1 LRVVLNITQN
11 FLEAIVHFSS
21 PAVDQ
26 VFTEYERRNTAER
39 AKATSL
45 GSKLFEHRDEFLLP
59 VGREVGWFLHSLIL
73 AKRPARVLELGTSY
87 GYSTLFLADA
97 VAQVGGTLITMDLA
111 DYKQAAAR
119 AMIEKAGLAA
129 VVDFRLGDA
138 VALINADAG
147 PFDLVLLDIWKD
159 MYVPCLRA
167 FYPKLADEGIIA
179 ADNMIEPAVVREE
192 ARKYRSAVGS
202 LPDMQTTLL
211 PIGSGIEL
219 SVKWS
224 PVNGKL

>member
-1 LRVVLNITQN
+1 
-11 FLEAIVHFSS
+11 VHFST

-39 AKATSL
+39 ARATSL
-45 GSKLFEHRDEFLLP
+45 GSQWFEHRDEFLLP
-59 VGREVGWFLHSLIL
+59 VGQEVGWFLHSLIL

-97 VAQVGGTLITMDLA
+97 VRQVGGMLITMDLA
-111 DYKQAAAR
+111 HYKHAAAR

-167 FYPKLADEGIIA
+167 FYPKLSDEGIIA
-179 ADNMIEPAVVREE
+179 ADNMVEPAVVRED
-192 ARKYRSAVGS
+192 ARKYRCALES

-224 PVNGKL
+224 PANGKL

>member
-1 LRVVLNITQN
+1 VN
-11 FLEAIVHFSS
+11 FSN

-26 VFTEYERRNTAER
+26 VFAEYEKRNTDER
-39 AKATSL
+39 AKAASL

-59 VGREVGWFLHSLIL
+59 VGREVGWVLHSLIL

-97 VAQVGGTLITMDLA
+97 VTQVGGTLITMDLA

-119 AMIEKAGLAA
+119 AMIEKAGISA

-147 PFDLVLLDIWKD
+147 PFDFVLLDIWKD
-159 MYVPCLRA
+159 LYSPCLRA
-167 FYPKLADEGIIA
+167 LYPKLADEGIIA
-179 ADNMIEPAVVREE
+179 ADNMIEPAVVREDV
-192 ARKYRSAVGS
+192 RKYRAAVAS
-202 LPDMQTTLL
+202 LPGMQTTLL

-224 PVNGKL
+224 PANKKL

>member
-1 LRVVLNITQN
+1 MN
-11 FLEAIVHFSS
+11 FSN

-26 VFTEYERRNTAER
+26 VFAEYEKRNTDER
-39 AKATSL
+39 AKAASL

-59 VGREVGWFLHSLIL
+59 VGREVGWVLHSLIL

-97 VAQVGGTLITMDLA
+97 VTQVGGTLITMDLA

-119 AMIEKAGLAA
+119 AMIEKAGISA

-147 PFDLVLLDIWKD
+147 PFDFVLLDIWKD
-159 MYVPCLRA
+159 LYIPCLRA
-167 FYPKLADEGIIA
+167 LYPKLADEGIIA
-179 ADNMIEPAVVREE
+179 ADNMIEPAVVREDV
-192 ARKYRSAVGS
+192 RKYRAAVAS
-202 LPDMQTTLL
+202 LPGMQTTLL

-224 PVNGKL
+224 PANKKL

>member
-1 LRVVLNITQN
+1 VS
-11 FLEAIVHFSS
+11 FSN

-26 VFTEYERRNTAER
+26 VFAEYEKRNTAER
-39 AKATSL
+39 ARAASL
-45 GSKLFEHRDEFLLP
+45 GGMLREHRDEFLLP
-59 VGREVGWFLHSLIL
+59 VGREVGWLLHSLIL

-97 VAQVGGTLITMDLA
+97 VTQVGGTLITMELA

-119 AMIEKAGLAA
+119 AMIEKAGLSA

-138 VALINADAG
+138 VALIDADAG

-159 MYVPCLRA
+159 LYVPCLRA

-179 ADNMIEPAVVREE
+179 ADNMIEPAMVRED
-192 ARKYRSAVGS
+192 ARKYRAAVAS

-219 SVKWS
+219 SVKWT
-224 PVNGKL
+224 PANKKL

>member
-1 LRVVLNITQN
+1 M
-11 FLEAIVHFSS
+11 HFSN
-21 PAVDQ
+21 PAADR
-26 VFTEYERRNTAER
+26 VFAEYERRDADER
-39 AKATSL
+39 DKAAAL
-45 GSKLFEHRDEFLLP
+45 GSKIFERRDEFLLP

-97 VAQVGGTLITMDLA
+97 VTQIGGKLITMDLA

-119 AMIEKAGLAA
+119 AAIEKAGLAA
-129 VVDFRLGDA
+129 VVEFRPGDA
-138 VALINADAG
+138 VALINADPG

-159 MYVPCLRA
+159 LYIPCFRA
-167 FYPKLADEGIIA
+167 FYPKLADEGIVA
-179 ADNMIEPAVVREE
+179 ADNMIEPSVVRDD
-192 ARKYRSAVGS
+192 ARKYRAFVAS
-202 LPDMQTTLL
+202 LPDMKTALL

-224 PVNGKL
+224 AANRKL

>member
-1 LRVVLNITQN
+1 
-11 FLEAIVHFSS
+11 VHFSN
-21 PAVDQ
+21 PAADR
-26 VFTEYERRNTAER
+26 VFSEYERRNADER
-39 AKATSL
+39 DKAAAL
-45 GSKLFEHRDEFLLP
+45 GSKMHERRDEFLLP

-97 VAQVGGTLITMDLA
+97 VTQAGGKLITMDLA

-119 AMIEKAGLAA
+119 AMIERAGLAA

-138 VALINADAG
+138 VALINADTG

-159 MYVPCLRA
+159 LYIPCFRA
-167 FYPKLADEGIIA
+167 FYPKLADEGIVA
-179 ADNMIEPAVVREE
+179 ADNMIEPSIVRDD
-192 ARKYRSAVGS
+192 ARKYRAFVAS
-202 LPDMQTTLL
+202 LPDMRTALL

-224 PVNGKL
+224 SANGKL